1 MTDYTPPLTDI
12 RFLLAEVADLDA
24 VAQLPG
30 CEEASRDVVD
40 AVLEEAGKFCAGVL
54 APLNRVGDRQG
65 CTFAD
70 GVVTTPPGWKE
81 AYRQY
86 CEGGWVG
93 LQLPVAY
100 GGQGLPKIVATPVW
114 EMIHAAN
121 LAFSL
126 GPQLAIG
133 QTEALVLAASDE
145 LKAAYLPKVV
155 SGEWACTMCL
165 TEPQAGSDLA
175 AIRSRAEPQADGSYR
190 VFGNKIFITYGEHDM
205 APNIVHLVLARLPD
219 APPGVKG
226 ISMFLVPKV
235 LSDGSRNDVVCTGI
249 EHKLGIHGSPTCSLS
264 FGDRGGA
271 TGWLVGLPN
280 RGLEYMFVMMNE
292 ARFGV
297 GVQGFAVGERA
308 YQQALAYAKE
318 RVQGRD
324 AVTGESGKPI
334 VGHPDVQRTLLTMRA
349 RIMAARALAYTAAGW
364 FDVAHH
370 STDRAAADKARRYVD
385 LLMPVVKGWS
395 TELGQQVCYDAI
407 QIHGG
412 MGFVEETGIAQHYRD
427 IRIITIYEGTTGIQA
442 NELVGRK
449 ILREDGATLR
459 ELIAEMR
466 GVCGELDAA
475 EELKP
480 LAVRFGEDIAALER
494 ALDWVLASGRD
505 GMAAVLLGAVPFL
518 HLLGGVCAS
527 WQLGRTALAARRQL
541 GQARYGDDYLRGLIE
556 LAGFH
561 AHALAVQAPAL
572 SAAIVGAGGTASP
585 RALLGQ

>member
-1 MTDYTPPLTDI
+1 MTDYHAPLTDI
-12 RFLLAEVADLDA
+12 RFLLNEVAGLEA

-30 CEEASRDVVD
+30 CEEASPDLVE
-40 AVLEEAGKFCAGVL
+40 AVLDEAAKFCSGVL
-54 APLNRVGDRQG
+54 APLNPVGDAEG
-65 CTFAD
+65 CRLEN

-86 CEGGWVG
+86 CDAGWIG
-93 LQLPVAY
+93 LPLPVDY

-126 GPQLAIG
+126 GPQLAVG
-133 QTEALVLAASDE
+133 QTEALLLAASDE
-145 LKAAYLPKVV
+145 LKATYLPKVV
-155 SGEWACTMCL
+155 SGEWGCTMCL

-175 AIRSRAEPQADGSYR
+175 AIRTRAEPQADGSYK

-226 ISMFLVPKV
+226 ISMFLVPK
-235 LSDGSRNDVVCTGI
+235 LLPEGARNDVWCTGI
-249 EHKLGIHGSPTCSLS
+249 EHKLGIHGSPTCSLA
-264 FGDRGGA
+264 FGEQGGA
-271 TGWLVGLPN
+271 TGWLVGQPN

-308 YQQALAYAKE
+308 YQQALAYAGE

-324 AVTGESGKPI
+324 AVTGASGQPI
-334 VGHPDVQRTLLTMRA
+334 IHHPDVQRTLLTMRA
-349 RIMAARALAYTAAGW
+349 RLMGMRALAYTAAGW
-364 FDVAHH
+364 FDIAHR
-370 STDRAAADKARRYVD
+370 SADSAAAEKARRYVD

-407 QIHGG
+407 QLHGG

-442 NELVGRK
+442 NDLIGRK
-449 ILREDGATLR
+449 ILRENGTTLR
-459 ELIAEMR
+459 ELMAEMH
-466 GVCGELDAA
+466 GEAARLDGAG
-475 EELKP
+475 LDT
-480 LAVRFGEDIAALER
+480 LARRLREDIAALG
-494 ALDWVLASGRD
+494 ATLDWVLANGKDRLGD
-505 GMAAVLLGAVPFL
+505 VLLGAVPFL
-518 HLLGGVCAS
+518 HLLGTVCAS
-527 WQLGRTALAARRQL
+527 WQLGRMALAAQRL
-541 GQARYGDDYLRGLIE
+541 AGSGRYGEDYLTGLVE
-556 LAGFH
+556 LAHFH
-561 AHALAVQAPAL
+561 AQALAVQASSL
-572 SAAIVGAGGTASP
+572 AAAVAGAGGGASR
-585 RALLGQ
+585 RALLSH